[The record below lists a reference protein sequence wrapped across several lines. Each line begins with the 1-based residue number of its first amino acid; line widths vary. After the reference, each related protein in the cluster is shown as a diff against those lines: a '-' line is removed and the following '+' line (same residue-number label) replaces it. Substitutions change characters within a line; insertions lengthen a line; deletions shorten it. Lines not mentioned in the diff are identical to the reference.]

1 MPGTIQVSVLE
12 FLPPQQS
19 SFLSEISL
27 NISMGKKEYQT
38 FDKGDFSF
46 PLISVR
52 DNLIVILQN
61 AEGKEI
67 AHSVIETKLV
77 IEKGIW
83 DDLFPLEGGGHVHMK
98 LQFILSEADR
108 HRIRIM
114 RESALKK
121 KYDELLNSEVTSP
134 KHSTMIRSYSAS
146 SLLTNQEVSDSHKSL
161 LRNEVIQA
169 ILPSATTTFTLFK
182 TQNSTKKE
190 TNPNDTDRYKDASS
204 PSTVLR
210 TIGVGLEEA
219 SDGRLVERTAINDP
233 AETNFVEEASSLRSS
248 GSVLARKLQADKQ
261 NLLEKS
267 PSKIRNMISA
277 FESSLNQDM
286 RPKIRPASEKSELS
300 ENEVE
305 LSSGSIGV
313 NGVDLKNT
321 EVAQLAG
328 RVKNPI
334 HITKRQEKPKTS
346 FVHPRDYSKEST
358 TGLDRSKGTTVNLE
372 DKAKYLHKVGIQ
384 EEKKSSEGFARALTG
399 EKASVSRKMV
409 HEKHKHNLLRRRVF
423 GENLL
428 KQTNKKEIQVNNLQD
443 ENCEGA
449 SADEP
454 CSSECDGAWIFPDG
468 GKRLCIT
475 AGGKEIMDIMGEV
488 HLEGRRKPTKMSSEA
503 ENVKEVKED
512 DSKAPGRH
520 EKSKTEDSASSRR
533 PAGKM
538 MRVGIMLGFATLV
551 FFTRKRN

>member
-114 RESALKK
+114 
-121 KYDELLNSEVTSP
+121 
-134 KHSTMIRSYSAS
+134 
-146 SLLTNQEVSDSHKSL
+146 
-161 LRNEVIQA
+161 
-169 ILPSATTTFTLFK
+169 
-182 TQNSTKKE
+182 
-190 TNPNDTDRYKDASS
+190 NDTDRYKDASS